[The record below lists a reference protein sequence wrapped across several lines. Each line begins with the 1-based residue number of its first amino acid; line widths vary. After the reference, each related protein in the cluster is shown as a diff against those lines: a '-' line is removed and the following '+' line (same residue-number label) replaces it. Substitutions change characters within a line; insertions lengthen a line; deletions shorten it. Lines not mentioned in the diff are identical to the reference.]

1 MPRVDCPRCGV
12 VVASVPW
19 AEPGSRFTRDFEAEC
34 AWLMTVANQKTVS
47 GFLHVSWRTA
57 GTVARRVAERVKAS
71 MPSPFDGLHAIGV
84 DETSHRK
91 GHTYITVVVDH
102 ERHRVIWAHD
112 GVGGDVFDLFFKALT
127 PEQHASI
134 RVVTGDGARWIDPC
148 VGRWRPNA
156 ERVLDGFH
164 IVSWMT
170 DALDKVRKRL
180 WNQARRDGD
189 EKTTKRMRGVK
200 YAVLKNPGDL
210 TDRQSEAFGN
220 LRNTGPKGQLY
231 RSWQLKELL
240 RTLLKHPLEQ
250 ARGELR
256 HWVFRASHSRIPEIV
271 EPAKKIRRRRPD
283 ILRTIQ
289 LCYSN
294 ARLEAFNNRIEVTI
308 RMAYGFHR
316 VTNLIALIMLRCS
329 GLDIRLPQPTI

>member
-1 MPRVDCPRCGV
+1 
-12 VVASVPW
+12 
-19 AEPGSRFTRDFEAEC
+19 
-34 AWLMTVANQKTVS
+34 MTVANQKTVS

-200 YAVLKNPGDL
+200 YAVLK
-210 TDRQSEAFGN
+210 R
-220 LRNTGPKGQLY
+220 
-231 RSWQLKELL
+231 
-240 RTLLKHPLEQ
+240 
-250 ARGELR
+250 
-256 HWVFRASHSRIPEIV
+256 
-271 EPAKKIRRRRPD
+271 
-283 ILRTIQ
+283 
-289 LCYSN
+289 
-294 ARLEAFNNRIEVTI
+294 
-308 RMAYGFHR
+308 
-316 VTNLIALIMLRCS
+316 
-329 GLDIRLPQPTI
+329 